1 MTINKI
7 QIENIKGISARS
19 FELDILANRPSLLVA
34 PNGFGKSSL
43 AISFLSLQANKL
55 SVHDDNSHRSDANLS
70 SKLIIEYTDTEN
82 TTRTLEANGTLN
94 QISEH
99 FDCFVINNQIKAKGV
114 GRNFGGRT
122 AVSASIAVEPVT
134 LIETIPA
141 QEVFEYSYQT
151 QKQNFGPNGK
161 VLPNITSYFKD
172 NKFIKTLGDDFSIL
186 DRISQVRSQ
195 RIIND
200 IITSLNEEAGTKDEL
215 RLWLVNNRIT
225 ELEAVDPL
233 NEISELI
240 LDSNLGV
247 TTKDV
252 SLLAAIQLHNVY
264 ALDKAKFK
272 KAYKYSNY
280 KLEKSEYKE
289 MLEAF
294 NSSWCSILPKE
305 KGRKLVVEFPKANH
319 ISNGQRDVI
328 TFVALLYR
336 AQNKLKRNNSIL
348 IIDEVFD
355 YLDDANLVAVQYYIT
370 KLIDKYKKENRRLY
384 PLILTHLNPYYFK
397 NFAFSKQKIY
407 YLDKREITPN
417 AAMVKLLRNREHE
430 TIKDDVSKYLLHYHS
445 GQINKRAEFQ
455 ALNLRET
462 WGEGNRFEGF
472 INDEVQK
479 YLQDGEGFDPLSV
492 CCAVRR
498 KVEQQAY
505 TQLNDADDQ
514 QGFLDTHK
522 TRAKLSYAEG
532 IGAVI
537 PEYFYLLGV
546 IYNDGMHWREGQDN
560 ISPIAAKLENNTIR
574 KLISEIFHRLI
585 Q

>member
-7 QIENIKGISARS
+7 QVENIKGISARS

-55 SVHDDNSHRSDANLS
+55 SVHDDNSHRSDTNLS

-82 TTRTLEANGTLN
+82 TTHTLEANDTLN

-122 AVSASIAVEPVT
+122 TVSASIAVEPVT
-134 LIETIPA
+134 LIETIPS

-151 QKQNFGPNGK
+151 QKQDFGKNGK
-161 VLPNITSYFKD
+161 VLPNITTYFND
-172 NKFIKTLGDDFSIL
+172 NKFIKILGENFSTL
-186 DRISQVRSQ
+186 DRISQVRPQ
-195 RIIND
+195 NTIND
-200 IITSLNEEAGTKDEL
+200 VIASLNDEVGTKDEL
-215 RLWLVNNRIT
+215 RLWLINNRLA
-225 ELEAVDPL
+225 ELEAVGPL

-240 LDSNLGV
+240 LNSNLGV

-252 SLLAAIQLHNVY
+252 SFLAAIQLHNVY
-264 ALDKAKFK
+264 ALDKVKFK

-280 KLEKSEYKE
+280 KLEKFEYAE
-289 MLEAF
+289 MLKAF
-294 NSSWCSILPKE
+294 NSSWRSILPKE

-417 AAMVKLLRNREHE
+417 AAMVKLLRNRERE

-462 WGEGNRFEGF
+462 WGEGNHFETF
-472 INDEVQK
+472 INNEIQK
-479 YLQDGEGFDPLSV
+479 YLQDGEEFDPLSV

-498 KVEQQAY
+498 KVEHLAYIQLIDANQQQA
-505 TQLNDADDQ
+505 
-514 QGFLDTHK
+514 FLDIHK
-522 TRAKLSYAEG
+522 TRVKLAYAER

-560 ISPIAAKLENNTIR
+560 ISPIAAKLENNTIK
-574 KLISEIFHRLI
+574 KLIGEVFH
-585 Q
+585 

>member
-19 FELDILANRPSLLVA
+19 FELNILANRPSLLVA

-43 AISFLSLQANKL
+43 ATSFLSLQTNRL
-55 SVHDDNSHRSDANLS
+55 SVHDDNSHRNDTNLS

-82 TTRTLEANGTLN
+82 TTHTLEANGALN

-134 LIETIPA
+134 LIETIPS

-151 QKQNFGPNGK
+151 QKQNFGQNGK
-161 VLPNITSYFKD
+161 ILPNITSYFKD
-172 NKFIKTLGDDFSIL
+172 NKFVKSLGDKFSIF

-195 RIIND
+195 RTIND
-200 IITSLNEEAGTKDEL
+200 VIASLNAEVGTKDAL
-215 RLWLVNNRIT
+215 RLWLVNNGIA
-225 ELEAVDPL
+225 ELESVGPL
-233 NEISELI
+233 KEISELI

-247 TTKDV
+247 TTKDI
-252 SLLAAIQLHNVY
+252 SFLAAMQLHNVY
-264 ALDKAKFK
+264 ASDKVKFK

-280 KLEKSEYKE
+280 KLEKYEYTE

-294 NSSWCSILPKE
+294 NSSWCRILPRE
-305 KGRKLVVEFPKANH
+305 KGRKLIVEFPKANH

-370 KLIDKYKKENRRLY
+370 KIIDKYKEENRRLY

-417 AAMVKLLRNREHE
+417 ASMVKLLRNRENE

-455 ALNLRET
+455 ELNLRET
-462 WGEGNRFEGF
+462 WGEGNRFETF
-472 INDEVQK
+472 VNNEVQK
-479 YLQDGEGFDPLSV
+479 YLEDGEDFDPISV

-498 KVEQQAY
+498 KVEQLAY
-505 TQLNDADDQ
+505 IQLIDANDQ
-514 QGFLDTHK
+514 QSFLDTFK
-522 TRAKLSYAEG
+522 TRVKLSHAEG

-560 ISPIAAKLENNTIR
+560 ISPIAAKLENKTIK
-574 KLISEIFHRLI
+574 KLIAEIFR
-585 Q
+585 